1 MINIRSGK
9 ESKMLLLEYINYIE
23 DDSIYFIEN
32 SNGNIKSI
40 AKIKNLKWDSEIF
53 HKKIGSMELCYGDL
67 TDSIVTKIDEVAKSE
82 NYDCLFTKVKTDS
95 YSSMHILEK
104 NRFNLMDSIITLK
117 KNIADNILIDSNK
130 DYDFGVLSET
140 NLEDVLD
147 IIDNLYKHGRF
158 FQDPNLRNEDANILY
173 KKWIE
178 NEIRSKSVDVIGVTY
193 KDKLIGFISCIY
205 RNRISD
211 SELDG
216 VISLVGINKDYQGLG
231 IGKKLINYAL
241 MNFNKKNIK
250 NVFVGTQIDNLGA
263 LNFYISNGFR
273 VESSINSFH
282 KKVR

>member
-23 DDSIYFIEN
+23 EDSIYFIEN

-53 HKKIGSMELCYGDL
+53 NKKIGSMELCYGDL
-67 TDSIVTKIDEVAKSE
+67 TDSIVTNIDEVAKVE

-104 NRFNLMDSIITLK
+104 NRYNLMDSIITLK
-117 KNIADNILIDSNK
+117 KNIDDNILIDINK
-130 DYDFGVLSET
+130 DYDFGVLNET

-211 SELDG
+211 RELDG

>member
-23 DDSIYFIEN
+23 EDSIYFIEN

-53 HKKIGSMELCYGDL
+53 NKKIGSMELCYGDL
-67 TDSIVTKIDEVAKSE
+67 TDSIVTKIDEVAKVE

-104 NRFNLMDSIITLK
+104 NRYNLMDSIITLK
-117 KNIADNILIDSNK
+117 KNIDDNILIDSNK

-205 RNRISD
+205 RISD
-211 SELDG
+211 RELDG